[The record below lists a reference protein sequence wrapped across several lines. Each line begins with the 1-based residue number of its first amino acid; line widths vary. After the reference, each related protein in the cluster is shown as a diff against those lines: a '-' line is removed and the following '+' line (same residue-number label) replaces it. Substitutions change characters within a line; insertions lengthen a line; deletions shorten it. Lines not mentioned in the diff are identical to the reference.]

1 MGCAAMH
8 SSERPN
14 TEHEREFI
22 CVVDILNLSGTA
34 REQVSKTKANI
45 LCFRMDI
52 THIVLVLDHKMQH
65 DTLPYVI

>member
-8 SSERPN
+8 PSERTN

-22 CVVDILNLSGTA
+22 CFVDILNLSGTTRA
-34 REQVSKTKANI
+34 QVSKTKANI
-45 LCFRMDI
+45 LCFKMDI

-65 DTLPYVI
+65 NTFPYVI